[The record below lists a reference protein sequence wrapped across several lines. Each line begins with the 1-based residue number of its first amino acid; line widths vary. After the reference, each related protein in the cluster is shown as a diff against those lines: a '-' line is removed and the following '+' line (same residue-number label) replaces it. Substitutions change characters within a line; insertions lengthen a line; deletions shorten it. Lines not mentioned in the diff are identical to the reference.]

1 MSFLFP
7 IVFWI
12 GLPLVALP
20 LVIHLLNLRRQ
31 KRVPWAAMQFLLE
44 SQERSKT
51 WISLQELLLLLLRT
65 AAIALLV
72 VMLARPTARSGW
84 IGRLLNRPVHHLVLL
99 DDSYSTT
106 DRWAETSA
114 WKEGLGAVADITQA
128 AADQSTA
135 SVVSVLRFSEVNVE
149 RDDPRPAIFRQALDD
164 KSRQEFLSRIETV
177 QPSDSASGLLPAL
190 RAAQELANLQP
201 PDQDLVIHVVSDF
214 RQRNLEE
221 IDAIQQAIDSLKQ
234 QATELQFVRMVRQPH
249 DNLALVD
256 LGPESG
262 VRAAGVE
269 MWMQLA
275 VENYG
280 TATARDVVVELEQDG
295 SPLVAVPVGDVPAG
309 ETVTRR
315 FRATFVGAGP
325 HWIVGTIDADADAVD
340 IDNRRAFATHVPE
353 SQKVL
358 LVDGSPEK
366 WESYFVATALAPG
379 GPVKSGW
386 QPVIVTPQ
394 DFTKAS
400 SLDQFVAIALLDV
413 PRLGESEV
421 AALKSYVEAG
431 GGLFVTMGES
441 IRREFYAGELFADG
455 EGLLPAPPDIPTQW
469 VPNRDIDENSAA
481 DLRVSDHPV
490 FGVFRGER
498 NSMLGLMRVNYYYS
512 LARGWK
518 TDKTTGVRTIATLG
532 SDTPL
537 VMEKQLG
544 RGKVVMQLTKV
555 SPAEGSLGSW
565 SNLGPNPAF
574 VVLANELFGYLAFN
588 RTADQVLTVG
598 ETIRLPVE
606 RTLFAGSGSVERMGK
621 DTPYQAT
628 LAGDPAAEQLVVLS
642 EPLPRAGLYRVN
654 LDRVSGGSE
663 NRYVAVN
670 PARGE
675 GNLALAADTSLRQKF
690 ASEQFALRYAD
701 ELSVESNPSESSWT
715 EVLLASL
722 VLMLVAE
729 QAMAYVCSFHE

>member
-7 IVFWI
+7 TVFWI

-114 WKEGLGAVADITQA
+114 WKESLGAVADITQA

-135 SVVSVLRFSEVNVE
+135 SVVSVLRFSEADNDAE
-149 RDDPRPAIFRQALDD
+149 DPRPAIFRQELDD
-164 KSRQEFLSRIETV
+164 KSRQEFLSRIETA
-177 QPSDSASGLLPAL
+177 QPSDTASQLLPAL
-190 RAAQELANLQP
+190 RSAIELANLQP
-201 PDQDLVIHVVSDF
+201 PEQDLVIHVVSDF
-214 RQRNLEE
+214 RQRNIDE
-221 IDAIQQAIDSLKQ
+221 IDAIQQAVDSLKQ
-234 QATELQFVRMVRQPH
+234 QATELQFVRTVRQPH

-256 LGPESG
+256 LAPESG

-269 MWMQLA
+269 MWMRLA

-280 TATARDVVVELEQDG
+280 TSTARDVVVELEQDG

-325 HWIVGTIDADADAVD
+325 HWIAGTIDADAVD
-340 IDNRRAFATHVPE
+340 VDNRRVFATEVPE
-353 SQKVL
+353 AQRVL

-394 DFTKAS
+394 DLSKAGA
-400 SLDQFVAIALLDV
+400 LDQYVAIALLDV
-413 PRLGESEV
+413 PRIGDEQV
-421 AALKSYVEAG
+421 AALKTFVEAG
-431 GGLFVTMGES
+431 GGLFITLGES
-441 IRREFYAGELFADG
+441 IRREFYAGELFAEG
-455 EGLLPAPPDIPTQW
+455 EGLLPAPPDLPTQW
-469 VPNRDIDENSAA
+469 VPQRDMDENSAP
-481 DLRVSDHPV
+481 DLRVSEHPV

-512 LARGWK
+512 LARAWEN
-518 TDKTTGVRTIATLG
+518 DKTTGVKTIATLG
-532 SDTPL
+532 NDTPL

-555 SPAEGSLGSW
+555 SPAEGELGSW

-574 VVLANELFGYLAFN
+574 VVLANELFGYLAFHQ
-588 RTADQVLTVG
+588 TADQVLTVDD
-598 ETIRLPVE
+598 TARLPVE
-606 RTLFAGSGSVERMGK
+606 RTLFAGSGSIERVGK
-621 DTPYQAT
+621 GLPYQST

-642 EPLPRAGLYRVN
+642 EPLERAGLYRAS

-663 NRYVAVN
+663 HRFVAVN
-670 PARGE
+670 PAIGE
-675 GNLALAADTSLRQKF
+675 GNLALAADTALRQRF
-690 ASEQFALRYAD
+690 AGEQFALRYAD

-722 VLMLVAE
+722 VLVLVAE